1 MRNTADLDLTTDAG
15 ILSYLVTTLPA
26 DFPRAVEVTR
36 LSGGH
41 ANFVWRVKFA
51 GTMEDGKNTAI
62 VKHAEPFLA
71 DDRDVLLGTIRMKYE
86 YEIYTLFANRSPL
99 LPYLP
104 EDGPIHVPK
113 IFHYDPATPVLLV
126 QDIGVHLDL
135 KTFFSTHKPSDDE
148 AVAMGRALGTFL
160 VDFHSKAADTE
171 SKAKL
176 MEPFE
181 NEQARMIIQAAVH
194 DRVGT
199 ILAGVNSLSADTLQA
214 ATESAKAFGAEL
226 MESRETLIMGDFWPG
241 NIIVESDATGR
252 YLGKLWIVDWE
263 VCRYGLRAM
272 DVGQFSAEAY
282 LLSHF
287 RNPVARSML
296 TAFHRAYVTGFLKG
310 KPEGLRRTFMRQ
322 VSVQFGSHI
331 VAWAEFAG
339 WTKDQQKLEEILKVA
354 ATYIENATEQDNWES
369 GELAEL
375 ADFLHSTDN

>member
-1 MRNTADLDLTTDAG
+1 MSNTADLDLTTDAG
-15 ILSYLVTTLPA
+15 ILGYLLIALPA
-26 DFPRAVEVTR
+26 DFPRPVEVTR
-36 LSGGH
+36 LSGGL

-51 GTMEDGKNTAI
+51 GALEDGKNTAV

-71 DDRDVLLGTIRMKYE
+71 AYRDVPFGTIRMKYE
-86 YEIYTLFANRSPL
+86 YDIYTLFANRSPV
-99 LPYLP
+99 LPYLS

-113 IFHYDPATPVLLV
+113 IFHYNPTKSILLV

-135 KTFFSTHKPSDDE
+135 KTFFSTRKPSDDE
-148 AVAMGRALGTFL
+148 AVAIGRSLGTFL
-160 VDFHSKAADTE
+160 VDLHNKAADTE

-181 NEQARMIIQAAVH
+181 NEQGRMIIQASVH

-199 ILAGVNSLSADTLQA
+199 VFAGVNGVSADTIQA
-214 ATESAKAFGAEL
+214 ATENAKSFGAEL
-226 MESRETLIMGDFWPG
+226 VESRETLMMGDFWPG
-241 NIIVESDATGR
+241 NIIVESDASGR

-263 VCRYGLRAM
+263 ICRYGLRSL

-282 LLSHF
+282 LLSRF

-296 TAFHRAYVTGFLKG
+296 TAFHRAYVRGFLKG
-310 KPEGLRRTFMRQ
+310 KSEGLRRAFMQQ

-331 VAWAEFAG
+331 VVWAEAAG
-339 WTKDQQKLEEILKVA
+339 WTKDQQELEETVKVGA
-354 ATYIENATEQDNWES
+354 DYIENATREDKWES

-375 ADFLHSTDN
+375 ADSLHSTDN